1 MCRGLLE
8 RRVASVRQRC
18 ARMIDTRNPLRPF
31 AHEAVYALTAGE
43 SKTLDRSAIETV
55 GVPQSV
61 LMENAGRSAAQ
72 ITQSLFPEGPV
83 VGIVGSGNNG
93 GDALVLLRTLRAWG
107 RKVRAVLVAE
117 RAMDDPLLHDW
128 DIPVIMDEVLDQSG
142 WDAILGSCGVA
153 IDGILGI
160 GAEGPPRDR
169 QASAIAQLN
178 RASCPVLAIDVP
190 SGIDSSTG
198 AVPGEAVNATVTVGF
213 GAPKLGSLLAPARAH
228 TGRLIIVEIGFPP
241 IENTDALARVITPLW
256 AQRQLPSRPT
266 DTHKNAVGRL
276 TIIAGQPGMAGA
288 AVLTTQAALTAGV
301 GLVRVCSVPENREI
315 LQGST
320 PEAIYVDVSDNE
332 ALELALEDTDAVA
345 LGPGL
350 GTNEL
355 SVQLANKITKGPE
368 RPLVLDADALNL
380 AAEGLFDLRA
390 LAKSRPILSTPH
402 AGEMSRLLGESK
414 SNIIDD
420 RLAALREAVRRFEH
434 CFLLKGTP
442 SLILNSGR
450 GILVGSQGTSD
461 LAVGGMGDSLTGVCG
476 ALLAQGLGVMEAGA
490 LSLYLTGRAANLA
503 ARGASLTPTDVI
515 QWIPDVLVER
525 GAGISELGLPFVSY
539 DADAA
544 R

>member
-8 RRVASVRQRC
+8 RRVASVRQQC
-18 ARMIDTRNPLRPF
+18 ARMIDTKNPLRPF
-31 AHEAVYALTAGE
+31 AREMVYALTADE

-72 ITQSLFPEGPV
+72 ITQSLFPEGSV

-142 WDAILGSCGVA
+142 WDALLSSCGVV

-178 RASCPVLAIDVP
+178 GAACPVLAIDVP

-198 AVPGEAVNATVTVGF
+198 AVPGEAVEATVTVGF
-213 GAPKLGSLLAPARAH
+213 GAPKLGSLLSPARAH
-228 TGRLIIVEIGFPP
+228 AGRIIVVEIGFPP
-241 IENTDALARVITPLW
+241 IENTDALAQVITPLW
-256 AQRQLPSRPT
+256 AQKQLPSRPA

-288 AVLTTQAALTAGV
+288 AVLTTQAALAAGV

-315 LQGST
+315 LQRST
-320 PEAIYVDVSDNE
+320 PEAIYVDVSDDE
-332 ALELALEDTDAVA
+332 AVELALEDTDAVA

-350 GTNEL
+350 GTNGL
-355 SVQLANKITKGPE
+355 SVQLANKVTEGPD

-414 SNIIDD
+414 SNIIED
-420 RLAALREAVRRFEH
+420 RLAALREAVERFEH

-442 SLILNSGR
+442 SLILNAGR

>member
-1 MCRGLLE
+1 
-8 RRVASVRQRC
+8 
-18 ARMIDTRNPLRPF
+18 MIDTRNPLRPF
-31 AHEAVYALTAGE
+31 AREVVYALTAGE

-72 ITQSLFPEGPV
+72 ITQCLFPEGSV

-169 QASAIAQLN
+169 QASAITQLN

-198 AVPGEAVNATVTVGF
+198 AVPGEAVEATVTVGF

-228 TGRLIIVEIGFPP
+228 TGRIIVVEIGFPP

-256 AQRQLPSRPT
+256 AQRQLPIRPT

-315 LQGST
+315 LQRST
-320 PEAIYVDVSDNE
+320 PEAIYVDVSDDK

-442 SLILNSGR
+442 SLILNAGR

>member
-1 MCRGLLE
+1 MLSARKQRDLTEVYPRGDLCGC
-8 RRVASVRQRC
+8 S
-18 ARMIDTRNPLRPF
+18 
-31 AHEAVYALTAGE
+31 
-43 SKTLDRSAIETV
+43 
-55 GVPQSV
+55 
-61 LMENAGRSAAQ
+61 
-72 ITQSLFPEGPV
+72 
-83 VGIVGSGNNG
+83 
-93 GDALVLLRTLRAWG
+93 
-107 RKVRAVLVAE
+107 
-117 RAMDDPLLHDW
+117 DD
-128 DIPVIMDEVLDQSG
+128 
-142 WDAILGSCGVA
+142 
-153 IDGILGI
+153 
-160 GAEGPPRDR
+160 
-169 QASAIAQLN
+169 
-178 RASCPVLAIDVP
+178 
-190 SGIDSSTG
+190 
-198 AVPGEAVNATVTVGF
+198 
-213 GAPKLGSLLAPARAH
+213 K
-228 TGRLIIVEIGFPP
+228 
-241 IENTDALARVITPLW
+241 
-256 AQRQLPSRPT
+256 
-266 DTHKNAVGRL
+266 
-276 TIIAGQPGMAGA
+276 
-288 AVLTTQAALTAGV
+288 
-301 GLVRVCSVPENREI
+301 
-315 LQGST
+315 
-320 PEAIYVDVSDNE
+320 

-442 SLILNSGR
+442 SLILNFGQGYPSREPRDLGPCCWRNGR
-450 GILVGSQGTSD
+450 
-461 LAVGGMGDSLTGVCG
+461 LTNRGCG

>member
-8 RRVASVRQRC
+8 RRVAPVRQRY
-18 ARMIDTRNPLRPF
+18 ARMIDTGNPLRPF
-31 AHEAVYALTAGE
+31 AREAVYALTAGE

-72 ITQSLFPEGPV
+72 ITQCLFPEGPV

-117 RAMDDPLLHDW
+117 RAMNDPLLHDW
-128 DIPVIMDEVLDQSG
+128 DFPVIMDEVLDQSG
-142 WDAILGSCGVA
+142 WDALLGSCGVA

-169 QASAIAQLN
+169 QASAITQLN

-213 GAPKLGSLLAPARAH
+213 EAPKLGSLLSPARAH
-228 TGRLIIVEIGFPP
+228 TGRIVVVEIGFPP
-241 IENTDALARVITPLW
+241 IENTDALAQVITPLW

-315 LQGST
+315 LQRST
-320 PEAIYVDVSDNE
+320 PEAIYVDVSDDKS
-332 ALELALEDTDAVA
+332 LELALEDTDAVA

-350 GTNEL
+350 GTNEM

-442 SLILNSGR
+442 SLILNAGR

-476 ALLAQGLGVMEAGA
+476 ALLAQGLGAMEAGA

>member
-1 MCRGLLE
+1 
-8 RRVASVRQRC
+8 
-18 ARMIDTRNPLRPF
+18 MIDTRNPLRPF
-31 AHEAVYALTAGE
+31 AREAVYALTAGE
-43 SKTLDRSAIETV
+43 SRTLDRSAIETD

-72 ITQSLFPEGPV
+72 ITQCLFPEGPV

-142 WDAILGSCGVA
+142 WDALLDSCGVA

-169 QASAIAQLN
+169 QALAITQLN

-213 GAPKLGSLLAPARAH
+213 EAPKLGSLLSPARAH
-228 TGRLIIVEIGFPP
+228 AGRIVVVEIGFPP
-241 IENTDALARVITPLW
+241 IENTDALAQVITPLW

-315 LQGST
+315 LQRST
-320 PEAIYVDVSDNE
+320 PEAIYVDVSDDK

-442 SLILNSGR
+442 SLILNAGR